1 MSQHSY
7 NQFAGQRIGRIE
19 ALADGVFA
27 IAMTLL
33 VLDIKVPSA
42 DAIYSE
48 SAMWITFLHL
58 VGPKLIIYF
67 LGFMTLGIFW
77 MGHST
82 QFRVIT
88 RTDRHLTWLSVFFLM
103 FVSLIPFSTSFLSEH
118 IHFKV
123 AIFIYW
129 LNIFLA
135 GMTLLLHWYYACYR
149 GLIDNTL
156 EGEIVYKAVR
166 NRILIAQSLY
176 LGAALLSFINN
187 YLSVGVTILIQLN
200 YAIAMTF
207 RPVKHV
213 SDIEDP
219 EKNEGGSSNA

>member
-1 MSQHSY
+1 MPQNGY

-42 DAIYSE
+42 E
-48 SAMWITFLHL
+48 GTLTETAMWLTFVHT
-58 VGPKLIIYF
+58 VGPKLVIYF

-82 QFRVIT
+82 QFRVIN
-88 RTDRHLTWLSVFFLM
+88 RTDRHLTWLSIFFLM
-103 FVSLIPFSTSFLSEH
+103 FISLIPFSTSFLSEH
-118 IHFKV
+118 IDFKV
-123 AIFIYW
+123 AIWIYW

-135 GMTLLLHWYYACYR
+135 GITLLAHWYYACFR
-149 GLIDNTL
+149 QLIDNTL
-156 EGEIVYKAVR
+156 EGEAIYKAVR

-176 LGAALLSFINN
+176 LAAALLSFINN
-187 YLSVGVTILIQLN
+187 FVSVGATLLIQLN
-200 YAIAMTF
+200 YALAMTF

-213 SDIEDP
+213 SDLEDP
-219 EKNEGGSSNA
+219 EKPGGTNA